1 MTLADARSATR
12 ADEESAVAG
21 LVAGKWLRLAAA
33 PSFAIMALLTVVL
46 DDGLQNAL
54 CLATGYFRLD
64 GMVPMYLLMGVFHLA
79 PWVDLISR
87 RRNVARHS
95 R

>member
-21 LVAGKWLRLAAA
+21 LVAGRWLRLAAA
-33 PSFAIMALLTVVL
+33 PSFAIMALLTAVL
-46 DDGLQNAL
+46 DNGLPNAL
-54 CLATGYFRLD
+54 CSAPGYFRLD
-64 GMVPMYLLMGVFHLA
+64 GMVPMYVLMGVFHGA
-79 PWVDLISR
+79 QWGDLIAR
-87 RRNVARHS
+87 RRNLSRHS